1 MSIECFVRGSI
12 IIELKNDTFYSLVDN
27 EKYEHLNN
35 FLMDSRLKGIKTE
48 YIAANKILVTY
59 PYGFEMNSFYE
70 EKSYFLNIFSNL
82 NMNNCLIYGSLA
94 LMSPNQSKVW
104 RWNFDG
110 ECYDE
115 LEPEVVDEK
124 EILDKDYICEWGV
137 GNVGVNNKSTYEIF
151 LELFD
156 YMEETF
162 NEEQFDN
169 EYDDSWLVGLGIDEK
184 PLNKFLEL
192 IEKHNEIVTSLNC
205 TFEAKDYIE
214 LEYNATDGKGIIYKL
229 LKADDL
235 LDPIYIMEKANI
247 DNYDKIDNIEFDI
260 SSKKLMLIKGVL
272 SFHYDKVDYGK
283 YSQLAEKAYVKFP
296 KETYEE
302 GWGAY
307 CEYYAIDD
315 ANEVLNLVNSV
326 LNETN
331 LLYYAKLELLY
342 GEKLIKVICRNNGD
356 IEIYR
361 SKFNL

>member
-35 FLMDSRLKGIKTE
+35 FLMDSRLKGIRTE

-70 EKSYFLNIFSNL
+70 EKSYFLDIFANL

-115 LEPEVVDEK
+115 LEPEAVDKK
-124 EILDKDYICEWGV
+124 EILDKDYVCEFAV
-137 GNVGVNNKSTYEIF
+137 GHVGVNEKSTYEIF

-156 YMEETF
+156 YMEEIF

-169 EYDDSWLVGLGIDEK
+169 EYEFWNVGLAIDEK

-205 TFEAKDYIE
+205 TFEAKDYVE
-214 LEYNATDGKGIIYKL
+214 LEYDATDGKGIIYKL

-235 LDPIYIMEKANI
+235 LDPIDIMEKANI
-247 DNYDKIDNIEFDI
+247 DKYDKIDNIEFDI
-260 SSKKLMLIKGVL
+260 SSKKLMLLKGAI
-272 SFHYDKVDYGK
+272 SFCYEKINYEF
-283 YSQLAEKAYVKFP
+283 YSEFAEKAYYKFS
-296 KETYEE
+296 EEEYED
-302 GWGAY
+302 GFGVF
-307 CEYYAIDD
+307 CEYFAID
-315 ANEVLNLVNSV
+315 NSTEVLNLFNKV
-326 LNETN
+326 LNQISIISS
-331 LLYYAKLELLY
+331 AKFDFLY
-342 GEKLIKVICRNNGD
+342 GDKIVKIICRNNGE

>member
-1 MSIECFVRGSI
+1 
-12 IIELKNDTFYSLVDN
+12 
-27 EKYEHLNN
+27 
-35 FLMDSRLKGIKTE
+35 
-48 YIAANKILVTY
+48 
-59 PYGFEMNSFYE
+59 
-70 EKSYFLNIFSNL
+70 
-82 NMNNCLIYGSLA
+82 
-94 LMSPNQSKVW
+94 
-104 RWNFDG
+104 
-110 ECYDE
+110 
-115 LEPEVVDEK
+115 
-124 EILDKDYICEWGV
+124 
-137 GNVGVNNKSTYEIF
+137 
-151 LELFD
+151 
-156 YMEETF
+156 
-162 NEEQFDN
+162 
-169 EYDDSWLVGLGIDEK
+169 
-184 PLNKFLEL
+184 
-192 IEKHNEIVTSLNC
+192 
-205 TFEAKDYIE
+205 
-214 LEYNATDGKGIIYKL
+214 
-229 LKADDL
+229 
-235 LDPIYIMEKANI
+235 MEKANI

-326 LNETN
+326 LNETK